1 MRRGTTLLTDLTAQ
15 RTEPSRGYVASRC
28 MSAIPSH
35 RKSGALGG
43 YQSLITAISGLTV
56 RFYWD
61 YISSAKTPL
70 AAAIGGCPQVRSVL
84 PNCSPVMAGSL
95 QTLIVY
101 VAFVLY
107 DTRGCGF
114 EQYYSDA
121 PMPGTQTEWFFVR
134 RY

>member
-61 YISSAKTPL
+61 YISSAKTPSPQRL
-70 AAAIGGCPQVRSVL
+70 AG
-84 PNCSPVMAGSL
+84 
-95 QTLIVY
+95 
-101 VAFVLY
+101 
-107 DTRGCGF
+107 
-114 EQYYSDA
+114 
-121 PMPGTQTEWFFVR
+121 VR
-134 RY
+134 RCGPFFRIARRWWPGRCKH